1 MRGFLRAVVV
11 LICVALIC
19 AVLLVC
25 LGFAQDQT
33 QAGGVKPALQGTS
46 APDTTTFQISG
57 TVKTGKTPLP
67 GVTVTAANTLTGKKL
82 SVATAI
88 DGTFLFKGVP
98 RGRYVVKVEF
108 MGFATLT
115 QEIVLNPENPTGQ
128 VEAELVLASRQQE
141 EEQVNRANAATN
153 ASRGFQSL
161 AVEGGLSNLGEGGN
175 GTGGQSAND
184 LSSLPMTGA

>member
-33 QAGGVKPALQGTS
+33 QAGGVKPPLQGTS

-128 VEAELVLASRQQE
+128 SRSGVGAGFATTRRRAGEPGERSYKCQPRFPKPGGGRRLIQPAEKAEMGMEA
-141 EEQVNRANAATN
+141 RA
-153 ASRGFQSL
+153 R
-161 AVEGGLSNLGEGGN
+161 
-175 GTGGQSAND
+175 
-184 LSSLPMTGA
+184 MTFRACP